1 MLVQRRATHTQESA
15 TNLSRCH
22 RERRPPATGD
32 MGGRQG
38 KTCGF
43 YTLLLVQK
51 KDSLALSAADTTTQ
65 ANMSWAI
72 SIHLFR

>member
-1 MLVQRRATHTQESA
+1 
-15 TNLSRCH
+15 
-22 RERRPPATGD
+22 